1 MSTEKSQKT
10 TQSATIRAKQIQGLI
25 RKMKQEIKKI
35 EREGEVAPLDCH
47 IIRYQVNRNQKLYYY
62 YKLQSTSPIFPM
74 ATDSRKKT
82 KYKYLGKAGSE
93 AHIDAVEKMT
103 RRDIID
109 ELERVIHS
117 LQESYLDICFGGEI
131 EPDPSYY
138 LQDDK

>member
-25 RKMKQEIKKI
+25 RKIKQKIKKI
-35 EREGEVAPLDCH
+35 EQEGEVAPVDCL

-117 LQESYLDICFGGEI
+117 LQESPVRYLFRWRN
-131 EPDPSYY
+131 
-138 LQDDK
+138 

>member
-10 TQSATIRAKQIQGLI
+10 TQSATLRAKQIQGLI
-25 RKMKQEIKKI
+25 RKIKQKIKNI
-35 EREGEVAPLDCH
+35 EREGEVAPVDCL

-62 YKLQSTSPIFPM
+62 YKLQSTLPIFPM
-74 ATDSRKKT
+74 ATDSQKKT

-117 LQESYLDICFGGEI
+117 LQESPVRYLFWWRN
-131 EPDPSYY
+131 
-138 LQDDK
+138 

>member
-25 RKMKQEIKKI
+25 RKIKQKIKKI
-35 EREGEVAPLDCH
+35 EREGEVAPVDCL

-117 LQESYLDICFGGEI
+117 LQESPVRYLFWWRN
-131 EPDPSYY
+131 
-138 LQDDK
+138 

>member
-25 RKMKQEIKKI
+25 RKIKQKIKKI
-35 EREGEVAPLDCH
+35 EREGEVAPVDCL

-74 ATDSRKKT
+74 ATDRRKKT
-82 KYKYLGKAGSE
+82 KYKYLGKARSE

-117 LQESYLDICFGGEI
+117 LQESPVRYLFRWRN
-131 EPDPSYY
+131 
-138 LQDDK
+138 

>member
-10 TQSATIRAKQIQGLI
+10 TQSATLRAKQIQGLI
-25 RKMKQEIKKI
+25 RKIKQKIKNI
-35 EREGEVAPLDCH
+35 EREGEVAPVDCL

-62 YKLQSTSPIFPM
+62 YKLQSTLPIFPM

-117 LQESYLDICFGGEI
+117 LQESPVRYLFWWRN
-131 EPDPSYY
+131 
-138 LQDDK
+138 

>member
-25 RKMKQEIKKI
+25 RKIKQKIKKI
-35 EREGEVAPLDCH
+35 EREGEVAPVDCL
-47 IIRYQVNRNQKLYYY
+47 IIRYQVNRNQKLYYF

-117 LQESYLDICFGGEI
+117 LQESPVRYLFWWRN
-131 EPDPSYY
+131 
-138 LQDDK
+138 

>member
-1 MSTEKSQKT
+1 
-10 TQSATIRAKQIQGLI
+10 
-25 RKMKQEIKKI
+25 MKQKIKKI
-35 EREGEVAPLDCH
+35 EREGEVIPRDCH

-74 ATDSRKKT
+74 ATDSQKKT
-82 KYKYLGKAGSE
+82 QYKYLGKAGSE

-131 EPDPSYY
+131 EPDPSYD
-138 LQDDK
+138 LEDDK

>member
-25 RKMKQEIKKI
+25 RKIKQKIKNI
-35 EREGEVAPLDCH
+35 EREGEVAPVDCL

-117 LQESYLDICFGGEI
+117 LQESPVRYLFRWRN
-131 EPDPSYY
+131 
-138 LQDDK
+138 

>member
-25 RKMKQEIKKI
+25 RKIKQKIKKI
-35 EREGEVAPLDCH
+35 EREGEVAPVDCL

-62 YKLQSTSPIFPM
+62 YKLQSTLPIFPM
-74 ATDSRKKT
+74 ATDSQKKT

-117 LQESYLDICFGGEI
+117 LQESPVRYLFRWRN
-131 EPDPSYY
+131 
-138 LQDDK
+138 

>member
-1 MSTEKSQKT
+1 MSTPTSKQT
-10 TQSATIRAKQIQGLI
+10 TQSAAIRGKQIQSLI
-25 RKMKQEIKKI
+25 RKMKQKIKKI
-35 EREGEVAPLDCH
+35 EREGEVIPREVH

-74 ATDSRKKT
+74 ATDSQKKT

-103 RRDIID
+103 RRNLID

-117 LQESYLDICFGGEI
+117 LQESPVRYLFWWRN
-131 EPDPSYY
+131 
-138 LQDDK
+138 

>member
-1 MSTEKSQKT
+1 MSTPTSKQT
-10 TQSATIRAKQIQGLI
+10 TQSAAIRGKQIQSLI
-25 RKMKQEIKKI
+25 RKMKQKIKKI
-35 EREGEVAPLDCH
+35 EREGEVIPREVH

-103 RRDIID
+103 RRNLID
-109 ELERVIHS
+109 ELERVVHS
-117 LQESYLDICFGGEI
+117 LQESPVRYLFWWRN
-131 EPDPSYY
+131 
-138 LQDDK
+138 

>member
-1 MSTEKSQKT
+1 MSTPTSKQT
-10 TQSATIRAKQIQGLI
+10 TQSAAIRGKQIQSLI
-25 RKMKQEIKKI
+25 RKMKQKIKKI
-35 EREGEVAPLDCH
+35 EREGEVIPREVH

-62 YKLQSTSPIFPM
+62 YKLQSTSLIFPM
-74 ATDSRKKT
+74 ATDSQKKT

-117 LQESYLDICFGGEI
+117 LQESPVRYLFWWRN
-131 EPDPSYY
+131 
-138 LQDDK
+138 

>member
-1 MSTEKSQKT
+1 MSTEKSHKT

-25 RKMKQEIKKI
+25 RKIKQKIKKI
-35 EREGEVAPLDCH
+35 EREGEVAPVDCL
-47 IIRYQVNRNQKLYYY
+47 IICYQVNRNQKLYYY
-62 YKLQSTSPIFPM
+62 YKLQSTLPIFPM
-74 ATDSRKKT
+74 ATDSQKKT

-117 LQESYLDICFGGEI
+117 LQESPVRYLFWWRN
-131 EPDPSYY
+131 
-138 LQDDK
+138 

>member
-35 EREGEVAPLDCH
+35 EREGEVAPVDCL

-62 YKLQSTSPIFPM
+62 YKLQSTLPIFPM
-74 ATDSRKKT
+74 ATDSQKKT

-117 LQESYLDICFGGEI
+117 LQESPVRYLFWWRN
-131 EPDPSYY
+131 
-138 LQDDK
+138 

>member
-10 TQSATIRAKQIQGLI
+10 TQSATLRAKQIQGLI

-35 EREGEVAPLDCH
+35 EREGEVAPVDCL

-62 YKLQSTSPIFPM
+62 YKLQSTLPIFPM
-74 ATDSRKKT
+74 ATDSQKKT

-117 LQESYLDICFGGEI
+117 LQESPVRYLFRWRN
-131 EPDPSYY
+131 
-138 LQDDK
+138 

>member
-1 MSTEKSQKT
+1 MSTPTSKQT
-10 TQSATIRAKQIQGLI
+10 TQSAAIRGKQIQSLI
-25 RKMKQEIKKI
+25 RKMKQKIKKI
-35 EREGEVAPLDCH
+35 EREGEVIPREVH

-117 LQESYLDICFGGEI
+117 LQESPVRYLFWWRN
-131 EPDPSYY
+131 
-138 LQDDK
+138 

>member
-10 TQSATIRAKQIQGLI
+10 TQSATLRAKQIQGLI
-25 RKMKQEIKKI
+25 RKIKQKIKKI
-35 EREGEVAPLDCH
+35 EREGEVAPVDCL

-117 LQESYLDICFGGEI
+117 LQESPVRYLFWWRN
-131 EPDPSYY
+131 
-138 LQDDK
+138 

>member
-25 RKMKQEIKKI
+25 RKIKQKIKKI
-35 EREGEVAPLDCH
+35 EREGEVAPVDCL

-62 YKLQSTSPIFPM
+62 YKLQSTLPIFPM

-117 LQESYLDICFGGEI
+117 LQESPVRYLFWWRN
-131 EPDPSYY
+131 
-138 LQDDK
+138 

>member
-25 RKMKQEIKKI
+25 RKIKQKIKKI
-35 EREGEVAPLDCH
+35 EREGEVAPVDCL

-62 YKLQSTSPIFPM
+62 YKLQSTLPIFPM

-109 ELERVIHS
+109 
-117 LQESYLDICFGGEI
+117 
-131 EPDPSYY
+131 
-138 LQDDK
+138 

>member
-25 RKMKQEIKKI
+25 RKIKQKIKKI
-35 EREGEVAPLDCH
+35 EREGEVAPVDCL

-62 YKLQSTSPIFPM
+62 YKLQSTLPIFPM
-74 ATDSRKKT
+74 ATDSQKKT

-117 LQESYLDICFGGEI
+117 LQESPVRYLFWWRN
-131 EPDPSYY
+131 
-138 LQDDK
+138 

>member
-25 RKMKQEIKKI
+25 RKIKQKIKNI
-35 EREGEVAPLDCH
+35 EREGEVAPVDCL

-117 LQESYLDICFGGEI
+117 LQESPVRYLFWWRN
-131 EPDPSYY
+131 
-138 LQDDK
+138 

>member
-25 RKMKQEIKKI
+25 RKIKQKIKKI
-35 EREGEVAPLDCH
+35 EREGEVAPVDCL

-103 RRDIID
+103 RRNLID
-109 ELERVIHS
+109 ELERVVHS
-117 LQESYLDICFGGEI
+117 LQESPVRYLFWWRN
-131 EPDPSYY
+131 
-138 LQDDK
+138 

>member
-10 TQSATIRAKQIQGLI
+10 TQSATLRAKQIQGLI
-25 RKMKQEIKKI
+25 RKMKQKIKKI
-35 EREGEVAPLDCH
+35 EREGEVAPLDCL

-117 LQESYLDICFGGEI
+117 LQESPVRYLFRWRN
-131 EPDPSYY
+131 
-138 LQDDK
+138 

>member
-25 RKMKQEIKKI
+25 RKIKQKIKKI
-35 EREGEVAPLDCH
+35 EREGEVAPVDCL

-117 LQESYLDICFGGEI
+117 LQESPVRYLFRWRN
-131 EPDPSYY
+131 
-138 LQDDK
+138 